1 VKSVARDEEKVMTVT
16 PAQAAIPVFKQET
29 RKVRILLA
37 EDNVVNQKVAIAMLT
52 KMGHHADIAANG
64 HEVLKAL
71 ETIPYDLVLMDV
83 HMPEMDGLEATRRI
97 RDDKSAVRN
106 HLIPVVAM
114 TASAMKGDREMCL
127 DAGMNDYISKPI
139 NPNELARALERWS
152 ASQPAEKT
160 GLPAAEAT
168 PTAKVFDKAML
179 LERVG
184 GDDEIC
190 ADILKTF
197 LADVPG
203 RIKEIEDALM
213 RGDNETLKRGAHTIK
228 GAAGNVSAP
237 TLQEAAGRL
246 EAAVAAGEL
255 GSAREKL
262 NTIVAEFER
271 VKKATGES

>member
-1 VKSVARDEEKVMTVT
+1 
-16 PAQAAIPVFKQET
+16 
-29 RKVRILLA
+29 
-37 EDNVVNQKVAIAMLT
+37 
-52 KMGHHADIAANG
+52 
-64 HEVLKAL
+64 
-71 ETIPYDLVLMDV
+71 
-83 HMPEMDGLEATRRI
+83 
-97 RDDKSAVRN
+97 
-106 HLIPVVAM
+106 
-114 TASAMKGDREMCL
+114 
-127 DAGMNDYISKPI
+127 
-139 NPNELARALERWS
+139 
-152 ASQPAEKT
+152 
-160 GLPAAEAT
+160 
-168 PTAKVFDKAML
+168 
-179 LERVG
+179 VG